1 VLLEIAMKQVISVP
15 DLVANEAQFGYSQCV
30 AFGEF
35 VFVAGQASID
45 RDGNVVEGD
54 MESQARKTFENLR
67 LALRAA
73 GSDLDGI
80 LAMTSFVVDIARNG
94 PAFWQVRREVMPD
107 ARFTSA
113 TVGVAGLVDPRLLVE
128 IQCIAVRPRGSM
140 G

>member
-1 VLLEIAMKQVISVP
+1 MKQVIAVP
-15 DLVANEAQFGYSQCV
+15 DLAANEAQFGYSQCV
-30 AFGEF
+30 AFGDF
-35 VFVAGQASID
+35 VFVAGQASVD

-80 LAMTSFVVDIARNG
+80 LAMTSFVVDIGQNG
-94 PAFWQVRREVMPD
+94 PAFWKIRKEVMPN
-107 ARFTSA
+107 ASFTSA
-113 TVGVAGLVDPRLLVE
+113 TIGVAGLVDPRLLVE
-128 IQCIAVRPRGSM
+128 IQCTAARPRGPM